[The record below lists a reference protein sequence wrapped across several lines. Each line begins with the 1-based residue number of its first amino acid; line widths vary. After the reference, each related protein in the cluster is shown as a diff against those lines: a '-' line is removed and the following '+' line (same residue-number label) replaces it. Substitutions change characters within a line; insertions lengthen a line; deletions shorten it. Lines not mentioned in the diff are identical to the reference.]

1 MERGGDYSYGNEVQY
16 TTKEQNGVRISN
28 SYRSI
33 HTSPKALGVTVLTHS
48 RAIVLEYSTVAWRQD
63 HISAL
68 GHTPA
73 LVHKVP
79 TAITL
84 GVIGSP
90 ARGVGDALGVAHRA
104 SRNCDGG
111 EVEEEEGE
119 GEEEEEE
126 GRGRRRRRRGE
137 EGEGEEEEEEGEEGE
152 EEEEGGGGGATVMVG
167 RH

>member
-1 MERGGDYSYGNEVQY
+1 M
-16 TTKEQNGVRISN
+16 
-28 SYRSI
+28 
-33 HTSPKALGVTVLTHS
+33 
-48 RAIVLEYSTVAWRQD
+48 EYSTVARRQD

-84 GVIGSP
+84 GVIGTP

-111 EVEEEEGE
+111 EVGE
-119 GEEEEEE
+119 
-126 GRGRRRRRRGE
+126 
-137 EGEGEEEEEEGEEGE
+137 E
-152 EEEEGGGGGATVMVG
+152 EEEEGGGGGGG
-167 RH
+167 RRRRGEEEGGRRRGEEEGGGGGGRRRGGGGEEQL

>member
-1 MERGGDYSYGNEVQY
+1 MTE
-16 TTKEQNGVRISN
+16 EQNGVRISN
-28 SYRSI
+28 SYLSI

-48 RAIVLEYSTVAWRQD
+48 RAIVLEYSTVARRQD

-84 GVIGSP
+84 GVIGTP
-90 ARGVGDALGVAHRA
+90 ARGVGGTLGVAHKA

-111 EVEEEEGE
+111 KVGVRWCDVGEVRVRWCDGGE
-119 GEEEEEE
+119 VGV
-126 GRGRRRRRRGE
+126 RWCD
-137 EGEGEEEEEEGEEGE
+137 
-152 EEEEGGGGGATVMVG
+152 GGKVG
-167 RH
+167 VR